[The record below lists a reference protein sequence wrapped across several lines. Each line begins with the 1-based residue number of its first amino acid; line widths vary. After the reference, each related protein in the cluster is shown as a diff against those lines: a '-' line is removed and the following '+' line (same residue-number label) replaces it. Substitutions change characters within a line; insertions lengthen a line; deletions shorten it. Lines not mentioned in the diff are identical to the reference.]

1 MSIKLT
7 LITALTIFP
16 FVTPVLA
23 EIEIRDQY
31 ALSSNA
37 MAGAAFMVIHN
48 HGDTDDKLLGVTSN
62 AAKRVELH
70 THIEDE
76 NGVMR
81 MVHVE
86 AGFILPAGNELHLKR
101 GSNHVMFMGLTKPFK
116 QDDNIAITFTFD
128 NAGEINVN
136 IPVDLDRSGYSEMSS
151 EMDH

>member
-1 MSIKLT
+1 MSLKLT
-7 LITALTIFP
+7 LITAFTAFSLAIP
-16 FVTPVLA
+16 ALA

-48 HGDTDDKLLGVTSN
+48 HGDTDDKLLGVTSD
-62 AAKRVELH
+62 AAQRVELH

-86 AGFILPAGNELHLKR
+86 AGFLLPAGNELRLQR
-101 GSNHVMFMGLTKPFK
+101 GSNHVMFMGLTTPFK
-116 QDDNIAITFTFD
+116 QDDTIGIIFTFD
-128 NAGEINVN
+128 NAGQINVS
-136 IPVDLDRSGYSEMSS
+136 IPVDLDRI
-151 EMDH
+151 DHSDIGRENEH

>member
-1 MSIKLT
+1 MSIKLA

-16 FVTPVLA
+16 FVTPALA

-48 HGDTDDKLLGVTSN
+48 HGDTDDKLLGVTSD

-128 NAGEINVN
+128 NAGQINVN
-136 IPVDLDRSGYSEMSS
+136 IPVDLDRRSHS

>member
-1 MSIKLT
+1 MSLKLT
-7 LITALTIFP
+7 LITAFTAFSLAIP
-16 FVTPVLA
+16 ALA

-48 HGDTDDKLLGVTSN
+48 HGDTDDKLLGVTSD
-62 AAKRVELH
+62 AAQRVELH

-86 AGFILPAGNELHLKR
+86 AGFMLPAGNELRLQR
-101 GSNHVMFMGLTKPFK
+101 GSNHVMFMGLTTPFK
-116 QDDNIAITFTFD
+116 QGDTNGITFIFD
-128 NAGEINVN
+128 NAGQINVS
-136 IPVDLDRSGYSEMSS
+136 IPVDLDRIDHKDMGS